1 MIEIRK
7 KHHRIHKNKLD
18 LIRAGQLIE
27 DMENELGRSRI
38 NNLSKLSVVNYG
50 ANASVCFIRKTHP
63 IIVDNTYIIKKK
75 TNKISSSQKTFYD
88 LFAHPIR
95 EIIAGALIF
104 PLIIESTNYEAFE
117 FHDAYLH
124 NKLNLLELRASS

>member
-1 MIEIRK
+1 MSKTYVIEIRK

-63 IIVDNTYIIKKK
+63 IIVDNTYRI
-75 TNKISSSQKTFYD
+75 
-88 LFAHPIR
+88 
-95 EIIAGALIF
+95 
-104 PLIIESTNYEAFE
+104 
-117 FHDAYLH
+117 
-124 NKLNLLELRASS
+124 